1 MPPVLLSIRY
11 WIDILQLQII
21 TASTSR
27 YQRGTRRGVGVF
39 IEVVDKQFRQ
49 GFSFFL
55 PLFRRS
61 VGITRIEDLRV
72 NTRQLGRN
80 RQVKH
85 RQSEGFCVI
94 QRTVEDGVDNGAG
107 IFNRDTF
114 ASAVPAGVNQIR
126 LRTCRLHTFHQHFCV
141 LSRVQRQECRAEA
154 SGEGGR
160 RFGDA
165 TLSTGQFG
173 GEAREE
179 VILGLIG
186 SQTRNR
192 RQHTKSVCGQEDNF
206 SCVARFGHR
215 LNDVFDV
222 IDRIRNASVLG
233 F

>member
-1 MPPVLLSIRY
+1 MPPVFAFYKILDRYSPASNHYSFGPAATSAAPAGVSVYLSKLSINSFAR
-11 WIDILQLQII
+11 
-21 TASTSR
+21 
-27 YQRGTRRGVGVF
+27 
-39 IEVVDKQFRQ
+39 

-80 RQVKH
+80 RRVKH

-192 RQHTKSVCGQEDNF
+192 RQHTKK
-206 SCVARFGHR
+206 R
-215 LNDVFDV
+215 L
-222 IDRIRNASVLG
+222 RSGR
-233 F
+233 